1 MVTSGPQLSGTGDP
15 SLHPSRR
22 WYWVAGGLLA
32 GGLICIA
39 LAVAGFFAL
48 DHQIADFQRA
58 PVPGQADVTFAQPG
72 GYVLYIEESG
82 QCCAI
87 NVSSGSSSAPFP
99 SWSMQIS
106 LRPVN
111 GGPQV
116 SISSWPGATE
126 SYGAAGHQGQ
136 TAMYFTIDHPGR
148 YLLATGNATPG
159 SITDVAVGRG
169 IGRGLLVPFILIIAG
184 GLALLAGLLTGVIT
198 ASRRRARR
206 RRPGPPVMPPMDYW
220 GPAMTPLGEYPAGEY
235 PAGEYPAGEYPAG
248 GYLPPPRSYLQGGEA
263 GFGEAIKGGLRNW
276 LVYRGRASRSAYWW
290 FILFTVIAWVPLDVI
305 FFVIPASGGAAD
317 VRIAVDLVVAVL
329 FIIAVVYLGLAE
341 LALLVRRLHDTG
353 RSGWWVLIGLIP
365 LAGAIVLLVFT
376 LSEGTRGPNRYD
388 TASAT
393 R

>member
-99 SWSMQIS
+99 SWSMRIS

-116 SISSWPGATE
+116 SISSWPGPPRATAPLGTRVRRPCI
-126 SYGAAGHQGQ
+126 SPL
-136 TAMYFTIDHPGR
+136 TT
-148 YLLATGNATPG
+148 
-159 SITDVAVGRG
+159 
-169 IGRGLLVPFILIIAG
+169 
-184 GLALLAGLLTGVIT
+184 LAGTC
-198 ASRRRARR
+198 SP
-206 RRPGPPVMPPMDYW
+206 PG
-220 GPAMTPLGEYPAGEY
+220 T
-235 PAGEYPAGEYPAG
+235 
-248 GYLPPPRSYLQGGEA
+248 PPPARSPTSPSA
-263 GFGEAIKGGLRNW
+263 GASAGASS
-276 LVYRGRASRSAYWW
+276 SRS
-290 FILFTVIAWVPLDVI
+290 
-305 FFVIPASGGAAD
+305 S
-317 VRIAVDLVVAVL
+317 
-329 FIIAVVYLGLAE
+329 
-341 LALLVRRLHDTG
+341 
-353 RSGWWVLIGLIP
+353 
-365 LAGAIVLLVFT
+365 
-376 LSEGTRGPNRYD
+376 
-388 TASAT
+388 
-393 R
+393 